1 MVGKL
6 EVGDIGVKWGVTNGL
21 AKVKWIQIIRNF
33 QTKSVKIF
41 WYTLQHKIM

>member
-6 EVGDIGVKWGVTNGL
+6 EFGDIGVKGGVTNGL

-33 QTKSVKIF
+33 QTKKCQNIVVHTS
-41 WYTLQHKIM
+41 T